1 MNWNLFARQSIVV
14 RTTLFTL
21 AIFVLSLWWL
31 SWFASRL
38 LQTDMQRI
46 LGEQQ
51 FASTS
56 SLATLFNGRLTDR
69 VHALEMIAGEIGPW
83 HLMTNPAALQTRLEQ
98 RPLLHTFFN
107 GGVFITGTDGTA
119 IADVPR
125 SFGRIGTNYMD
136 RDGISISLKE
146 GKTAIGRPV
155 IGKKI
160 GAPLF
165 TVAAPIRD
173 AQGRVTG
180 ALVGVTDLGKPNFLD
195 EIIHSRYGKTG
206 GYLLLAP
213 KHNIYVTTTYKG
225 LDLQPLPAPGANSM
239 YDKYMQGYE
248 GYGVATDS
256 RGVQELTAAKNIA
269 VAGWLL
275 ATAMPTD
282 EAFAPIHDMQQ
293 RMLWA
298 TILLTLLATELTR
311 RMLRRQ
317 LMPLLSTVNT
327 LSALANTD
335 QPVQPLRITRQD
347 EVGALVG
354 GFNRLL
360 EVLAVREQSLRE
372 SEQRFNLFMEYL
384 PGAVFIKDEAGT
396 TLYANRYMM
405 DVVGARAWIGKTT
418 REIFPPELAEK
429 MIADDRRAMAAGYVL
444 AAEEIPITDGR
455 WRRFETHK
463 FSIPR
468 QGQSPLLGGIA
479 LDVSEREQSQA
490 ALRDSEA
497 RYRSMFDNSHAAMLI
512 IAPSDGAIVAANPA
526 AAAYYGWTQE
536 QMQEMRLDQINTLSR
551 AEIAVDM
558 KLALTQQRHSFE
570 FRHRMADGQVRD
582 VEVFSG
588 PMQLGD
594 MSLLYSI
601 VHDIGARKQAT
612 RQLAESEARR
622 KAELTAALGTLRLG
636 RLAALNLMED
646 AVAARR
652 ASEASTASL
661 QESLAQ
667 NRAITE
673 TAYDAIITSDSAG
686 NVAGWNRGAAI
697 IFGYTEVQALGL
709 PLTELIAQQD
719 RPAFVTA
726 MTRVGAGSEPGLIGK
741 RTELDGLRQ
750 EGDPFP
756 LEFTTAQWSSAAGCF
771 ATTIFS
777 DISERKQA
785 ELALARERSLLKTLL
800 KALPDPVWLKDCA
813 GIYLACNRR
822 FEEFVGVPE
831 QQILGRTDYDLVE
844 RELADAFRKNDL
856 LAIDADRPSVS
867 EEELRFASDGHRELV
882 ETIKLPMYDA
892 NGTVIGVLA
901 VGRDIS
907 RARQNEAELSKLARA
922 VEQSPESIVITD
934 AQTRIEYVNDAFLGA
949 TGYRREE
956 VIGQNPRLLQSGRT
970 PPKSYLEMWAALC
983 QGAPWKGE
991 FYNRRKD
998 GSEYI
1003 EFAIIT
1009 PLRQPDGTISHYVS
1023 VQEDITEKKRLGL
1036 ELDGYRENLEAMVE
1050 QRTKE
1055 LNAAQQRAQAA
1066 NLAKSS
1072 FITNMSHEIRT
1083 PLNAIIGLT
1092 HLLRRGGATPE
1103 QAARLDKIDG
1113 AGRHLLG
1120 IINDILD
1127 LSKIE
1132 AGRFQ
1137 LVSTDFPLSAVLDS
1151 VASIIGQSAQAKG
1164 LRVQIDYGGVPL
1176 WLRGDPTR
1184 LRQALLNYAGNAV
1197 KFTEQ
1202 GSIALR
1208 AKLLQDSGDDLLVR
1222 LEVQDTGIGIA
1233 ADKTARLFQDFEQAD
1248 TSTTRKYGGTGLGLA
1263 ITRRFAQLMG
1273 GEAGVASTQ
1282 GEGSTFWFTVRLQ
1295 RGHGI
1300 IPSQAVPAEAADAET
1315 RLREYC
1321 GNVRLLLAEDHPIN
1335 REVALELLKAVGLTV
1350 DAAADG
1356 REALELAQA
1365 RHYDL
1370 ILMDVQM
1377 PVMNGIEA
1385 TRAIHA
1391 VPGRDG
1397 TPILAMTANVFEEDR
1412 RACEA
1417 AGMKDFIA
1425 KPVDPAALYA
1435 TLLKWLP
1442 QSRARGAGLVQH
1454 AVSPGHAAAAMPQ
1467 ALTEFPGLDTVRG
1480 LAALRGD
1487 LPAYVGLLR
1496 QFAAN
1501 HDDDVRQLR
1510 DALAMDQ
1517 TDVARQRT
1525 HALKG
1530 VAGTLGAKGIQVA
1543 VLALEQAIRAN
1554 DEASLPGLLDR
1565 LRKEQDALNSVLAQL
1580 PEAAS
1585 GAEVAP
1591 DPGRV
1596 QLLLA
1601 QLEPMLA
1608 GDDTAA
1614 GDLFDGNRQLLQA
1627 TLGLAAMQLGRQ
1639 IADFNFPGALAT
1651 LRKLTPR
1658 GEAP

>member
-1 MNWNLFARQSIVV
+1 MNPVTTRHDSQPSTMLNIMVSAASAAAVLAGVLVLAGWALDIPVLKSILPAWVTMKPNTALAFILIGIALQLPELPAAWLVPRLSIHLLRLARGCRWLVGLIGLLTLAEYLFNWNPGFDQWLFPEPAGAVATSNPGRMAPETALCFLLLAAAASIARSRLKTTATLLVSIACGALVTVLALAAFVIYFTPVLGVFGWWGKTVMAAHTAILFAALGVAAIVTAWRRSPADWALSGANTTAYGVGLGLLVIVGLTTMRTQNLLIRINDGAVQAEAVLRAAQHLDGHLLDAQSATRGYVITGDESMRTHQHSSVSAAQNALQALRQIGVTGSLQQAQWVQLGRVEALAADSLQWFGRVLAARQTKPGVDPDLIRHGTQLTGVFRQENEQLKLGLEQIVGESRLTYQSASNFAYSV
-14 RTTLFTL
+14 IW
-21 AIFVLSLWWL
+21 AGMVLSLL
-31 SWFASRL
+31 VLALALLISNRAALARSSAESRL
-38 LQTDMQRI
+38 HEEAVRFREVTKSASDAIVISDGAGNIVDWNRSAERMFGYAEAEVSLRPLTLLLPKRYRDRHAAGMMRI
-46 LGEQQ
+46 AAGAEPKLAGQLIE
-51 FASTS
+51 FAGLRRDGSEFPLEL
-56 SLATLFNGRLTDR
+56 SLATWQTGGRVFFSAFLRDITERKRAEAAEHERLAQQTRDQAA
-69 VHALEMIAGEIGPW
+69 ALEVQRRARLAAQN
-83 HLMTNPAALQTRLEQ
+83 LM
-98 RPLLHTFFN
+98 
-107 GGVFITGTDGTA
+107 
-119 IADVPR
+119 AD
-125 SFGRIGTNYMD
+125 
-136 RDGISISLKE
+136 
-146 GKTAIGRPV
+146 A
-155 IGKKI
+155 
-160 GAPLF
+160 
-165 TVAAPIRD
+165 VAAR
-173 AQGRVTG
+173 
-180 ALVGVTDLGKPNFLD
+180 GKV
-195 EIIHSRYGKTG
+195 E
-206 GYLLLAP
+206 A
-213 KHNIYVTTTYKG
+213 
-225 LDLQPLPAPGANSM
+225 A
-239 YDKYMQGYE
+239 
-248 GYGVATDS
+248 
-256 RGVQELTAAKNIA
+256 TAA
-269 VAGWLL
+269 
-275 ATAMPTD
+275 
-282 EAFAPIHDMQQ
+282 
-293 RMLWA
+293 
-298 TILLTLLATELTR
+298 
-311 RMLRRQ
+311 
-317 LMPLLSTVNT
+317 
-327 LSALANTD
+327 
-335 QPVQPLRITRQD
+335 
-347 EVGALVG
+347 
-354 GFNRLL
+354 
-360 EVLAVREQSLRE
+360 LRE
-372 SEQRFNLFMEYL
+372 SELKFRTLFETTT
-384 PGAVFIKDEAGT
+384 EAH
-396 TLYANRYMM
+396 LL
-405 DVVGARAWIGKTT
+405 
-418 REIFPPELAEK
+418 FS
-429 MIADDRRAMAAGYVL
+429 
-444 AAEEIPITDGR
+444 DGR
-455 WRRFETHK
+455 WIDCNAAATTVFGCTREQIIGAHPTRF
-463 FSIPR
+463 
-468 QGQSPLLGGIA
+468 SPPMQPDGRSSQEEAIEKIVLAFTAGPQAFEWEHCRADGTPFAAEVSLNRVDLGGKPHMQAIVR
-479 LDVSEREQSQA
+479 DVSERKRMVTAVEQSRRVLLSLLEDQTRDQA

-497 RYRSMFDNSHAAMLI
+497 FGR
-512 IAPSDGAIVAANPA
+512 AI
-526 AAAYYGWTQE
+526 
-536 QMQEMRLDQINTLSR
+536 LDSVV
-551 AEIAVDM
+551 AEIAVLDRSGVITSVNRPWRAFALDNGIVPDQPVPHTGVGENYLALCRTSTGPASDEAASACEGIQAVLDGHLSVFHLEYPCHSPQQNRWFAM
-558 KLALTQQRHSFE
+558 SVAPLEAEGGGVVVAHTDITGRMLAEASVRKLAL
-570 FRHRMADGQVRD
+570 
-582 VEVFSG
+582 
-588 PMQLGD
+588 
-594 MSLLYSI
+594 
-601 VHDIGARKQAT
+601 
-612 RQLAESEARR
+612 
-622 KAELTAALGTLRLG
+622 
-636 RLAALNLMED
+636 
-646 AVAARR
+646 
-652 ASEASTASL
+652 
-661 QESLAQ
+661 
-667 NRAITE
+667 
-673 TAYDAIITSDSAG
+673 
-686 NVAGWNRGAAI
+686 
-697 IFGYTEVQALGL
+697 
-709 PLTELIAQQD
+709 
-719 RPAFVTA
+719 
-726 MTRVGAGSEPGLIGK
+726 
-741 RTELDGLRQ
+741 
-750 EGDPFP
+750 
-756 LEFTTAQWSSAAGCF
+756 
-771 ATTIFS
+771 
-777 DISERKQA
+777 
-785 ELALARERSLLKTLL
+785 
-800 KALPDPVWLKDCA
+800 
-813 GIYLACNRR
+813 
-822 FEEFVGVPE
+822 
-831 QQILGRTDYDLVE
+831 
-844 RELADAFRKNDL
+844 
-856 LAIDADRPSVS
+856 
-867 EEELRFASDGHRELV
+867 
-882 ETIKLPMYDA
+882 
-892 NGTVIGVLA
+892 
-901 VGRDIS
+901 
-907 RARQNEAELSKLARA
+907 A
-922 VEQSPESIVITD
+922 VEQSPESIIITN
-934 AQTRIEYVNDAFLGA
+934 TRAEIEYVNQAFVQA
-949 TGYRREE
+949 TGYREE
-956 VIGQNPRLLQSGRT
+956 EALGKNPRLLQSGRT
-970 PPKSYLEMWAALC
+970 PAQSYREMWAALC

-1036 ELDGYRENLEAMVE
+1036 ELDGYRQNLEVMVE
-1050 QRTKE
+1050 QRTRE

-1164 LRVQIDYGGVPL
+1164 LRVEIDYGGVPL

-1300 IPSQAVPAEAADAET
+1300 IPSQGVPAEAADAET
-1315 RLREYC
+1315 RLREYD
-1321 GNVRLLLAEDHPIN
+1321 GKVRLLLAEDHPIN
-1335 REVALELLKAVGLTV
+1335 REVALELLKAVGLNV

-1442 QSRARGAGLVQH
+1442 QAHARGASLVQQP
-1454 AVSPGHAAAAMPQ
+1454 VSPGHAAAALPQ
-1467 ALTEFPGLDTVRG
+1467 ALADFPGLDTVRG
-1480 LAALRGD
+1480 LVALRGD

-1530 VAGTLGAKGIQVA
+1530 VAGTLGARGIQVA